1 MMKDYIKLQK
11 VIIDFID
18 QLTEEQIAELLSKK
32 AKLKIE
38 KTEFKKKTLNIDIS
52 GITTKL
58 DNFESRI
65 EAEEYISSIS
75 PNVDLLRQLSK
86 HYSIANYSKLKSQD
100 MIEKI
105 ISATVGTKERHK
117 ALYETNL

>member
-1 MMKDYIKLQK
+1 MMKEYIALQK

-18 QLTEEQIAELLSKK
+18 QLSEEQISDLLSRK
-32 AKLKIE
+32 AKLKVE
-38 KTEFKKKTLNIDIS
+38 TTESRKKTYNFDIG
-52 GITTKL
+52 GITSKL
-58 DNFESRI
+58 DDFESRQ

-75 PNVDLLRQLSK
+75 PNVDLLRQLSR
-86 HYSIANYSKLKSQD
+86 HYSIPNYSKLKSQD

-105 ISATVGTKERHK
+105 IAATVGTKERHK